1 MQITFFSYLLNMII
15 SELLSGTLYPG
26 FHISKMFGCFH
37 AIRDSIVWLCRR
49 IYFGPNGTYY
59 TNEPD
64 LPHIQEHIPCGCQAI
79 EDEQDCYYSDVPV
92 FVSFRA
98 HADTF

>member
-1 MQITFFSYLLNMII
+1 MFPYYFRVYSIRCLHTF
-15 SELLSGTLYPG
+15 
-26 FHISKMFGCFH
+26 KMSGCFRS
-37 AIRDSIVWLCRR
+37 IIDSIVWLYRR

-64 LPHIQEHIPCGCQAI
+64 LAHIQEHIPCGCQAI

-92 FVSFRA
+92 LVSFRA
-98 HADTF
+98 HADNF

>member
-1 MQITFFSYLLNMII
+1 MQIIISLHLLDMII
-15 SELLSGTLYPG
+15 SKWWQNS
-26 FHISKMFGCFH
+26 MFGCFH
-37 AIRDSIVWLCRR
+37 AIIDSIVWLCRR

-92 FVSFRA
+92 LVSFRA
-98 HADTF
+98 HADNF

>member
-1 MQITFFSYLLNMII
+1 MLSMIERKQSNLKLFDCLRSI
-15 SELLSGTLYPG
+15 
-26 FHISKMFGCFH
+26 I
-37 AIRDSIVWLCRR
+37 DSIVWLCRR
-49 IYFGPNGTYY
+49 IYFGPNGNYY

-92 FVSFRA
+92 LVSFRA
-98 HADTF
+98 HADNF